1 MRGLILQKFPK
12 VSVIRCHE
20 SLSTFLDTG
29 KSCQSQGLPGVFPA
43 NAIAGIWVGIE
54 SWLGVPAV
62 LTDFGSGCRQE
73 SDSAV
78 CFLALVNLPQPKKF
92 ESVRCEE

>member
-1 MRGLILQKFPK
+1 M
-12 VSVIRCHE
+12 IRCHE

-29 KSCQSQGLPGVFPA
+29 KSCQSQGLPGVVPA

-54 SWLGVPAV
+54 DWAGVPAM

-73 SDSAV
+73 SDSAA
-78 CFLALVNLPQPKKF
+78 CFLVLVNLPQPKKF
-92 ESVRCEE
+92 ASVCCEE